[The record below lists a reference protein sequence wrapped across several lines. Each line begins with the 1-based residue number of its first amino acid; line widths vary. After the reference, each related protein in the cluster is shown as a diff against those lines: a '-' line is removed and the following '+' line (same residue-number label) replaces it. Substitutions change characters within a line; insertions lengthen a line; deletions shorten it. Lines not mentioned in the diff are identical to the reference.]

1 MKASQSRSIAKD
13 EKGAILSRIGWH
25 PWRKSGSSGTED
37 ILTPHLARS
46 PVVPCGVGKRR
57 PCPGT
62 RPPAM
67 RVGPIGKRRDAH
79 ATGAAAV
86 CDDRTGR
93 RGVRRRVPPGRHA
106 EAGGTDPRRGGATG
120 SGADDRRRGGR
131 RGMGWR
137 RLLPAGTDF
146 QTLPAG
152 SGQRAVREGEVQLRG
167 AGDFRLALSSSLTRQ
182 CICCPLPAAHY
193 PGLIQSRRRRIPPVG

>member
-86 CDDRTGR
+86 CGDRAGQGAAPAQTACGIAAGQGLAAPAARWYRLPDASSGR
-93 RGVRRRVPPGRHA
+93 FPPRSILIA
-106 EAGGTDPRRGGATG
+106 DPT
-120 SGADDRRRGGR
+120 
-131 RGMGWR
+131 MHM
-137 RLLPAGTDF
+137 LPTA
-146 QTLPAG
+146 
-152 SGQRAVREGEVQLRG
+152 
-167 AGDFRLALSSSLTRQ
+167 
-182 CICCPLPAAHY
+182 CCPLPRAY
-193 PGLIQSRRRRIPPVG
+193 SKSKEEDSSGRIGLS